1 MIVGFIIYL
10 FSFHIVN
17 HSSILYKKK
26 LKKSR
31 AEQQNIIQFD
41 TKAGAKRKG
50 RKEKQTFPLMCPLLF
65 KILETFFPPQNGSS
79 SIKTCSTSFESA
91 FEVS

>member
-10 FSFHIVN
+10 FPFHIGN
-17 HSSILYKKK
+17 RSSFLYKK
-26 LKKSR
+26 SM
-31 AEQQNIIQFD
+31 AEQQNIIKFN
-41 TKAGAKRKG
+41 TKAEVKR
-50 RKEKQTFPLMCPLLF
+50 EEENSETDPSTYFSLLF
-65 KILETFFPPQNGSS
+65 KILETFFPPQNGST